1 MCREQLQA
9 VHIMGKYEDFFKPCL
24 IKTDHIV
31 FGYKDMCLEK
41 MYKLCKKMMYNSRKC
56 WELKE
61 YLKSQYP

>member
-1 MCREQLQA
+1 MP
-9 VHIMGKYEDFFKPCL
+9 IMGKYKEFFKPCL
-24 IKTDHIV
+24 IETDYV
-31 FGYKDMCLEK
+31 SYKQECLEK

>member
-1 MCREQLQA
+1 
-9 VHIMGKYEDFFKPCL
+9 VPIMGKYKEFFKPCL
-24 IKTDHIV
+24 IETDYV
-31 FGYKDMCLEK
+31 SYKQECLEK